1 MKDTDIFAAKAP
13 STQTRRI
20 ADGPTLSGLISV
32 NKAYAVTDA
41 ASMFGRMFRTA
52 RWPSRLAVLVSLI
65 GVGIAIKWSPD
76 RGINIAAFAFA
87 ASFFWFKHDAFRDYY
102 GKKRTATFLDTF
114 SRRDQAFRY
123 VFFKENVPEEIANDT
138 ELLERLR
145 TLLDQ
150 RQKVRTAGLVTRHP
164 VVTALLALFLMLLGV
179 LISKAAENSIPGTL
193 TACFLVGMFTLFA
206 LQLSSIWRTREYR
219 DEELAEFV
227 LWLWVE
233 AADKQR
239 EDSNFKHKLDE

>member
-1 MKDTDIFAAKAP
+1 MNESEPHAEKAV
-13 STQTRRI
+13 STQMRHV
-20 ADGPTLSGLISV
+20 ADGPTLSGLIAI
-32 NKAYAVTDA
+32 NKAYSVTDA

-52 RWPSRLAVLVSLI
+52 RWPSRLAVLASLI
-65 GVGIAIKWSPD
+65 GTAVAIKWNHNPAMPL
-76 RGINIAAFAFA
+76 AAFALVG
-87 ASFFWFKHDAFRDYY
+87 SFLWFKHDAFRDYY

-145 TLLDQ
+145 ALLDQ

-164 VVTALLALFLMLLGV
+164 VVTALLALFVMLLGV

-193 TACFLVGMFTLFA
+193 TACFLVGMLTLLA

-227 LWLWVE
+227 LWLWAE

-239 EDSNFKHKLDE
+239 EERSLDH